1 MCICMNYGND
11 VNEFLYFKSDQ
22 EQYPITFFSTH
33 SELITIRRGSL
44 HPGRLKYPLAVGWF
58 VWRLKIY

>member
-22 EQYPITFFSTH
+22 EQYP
-33 SELITIRRGSL
+33 LPSL
-44 HPGRLKYPLAVGWF
+44 VHTQNL
-58 VWRLKIY
+58 